1 MAEFFSEYGTL
12 ILTATGETLY
22 MVTLSVILSYLLGI
36 PLGVLATVTAPDSI
50 SPCKPIYSLL
60 DWIINIIRSIPFII
74 LIVALIPFTR
84 WVLGSFI
91 GPNGAIVALVIGAVP
106 FVARLVQGSLNE
118 LDKGV
123 IESTRAMGATNFEI
137 ITRVLLPEALP
148 SLIRGMAVA
157 TITIVG
163 YTAMA
168 GAVGA
173 GGLGDVAIR
182 YGFHR
187 YQTNVMFATI
197 VVLVVLVQVIQLTF
211 DALVKKMDKNK

>member
-123 IESTRAMGATNFEI
+123 IESTRAMGATNFQI

>member
-36 PLGVLATVTAPDSI
+36 PLGVLVTVTAPDSI

-123 IESTRAMGATNFEI
+123 IESTRAMGATNFQI

>member
-123 IESTRAMGATNFEI
+123 IESTRAMGATNFQI

-157 TITIVG
+157 TITIIG

-211 DALVKKMDKNK
+211 DALVKKVDKNK

>member
-123 IESTRAMGATNFEI
+123 IDSTRAMGATNFQI

-157 TITIVG
+157 TITIIG

-211 DALVKKMDKNK
+211 DALVKKVDKNK

>member
-1 MAEFFSEYGTL
+1 
-12 ILTATGETLY
+12 

-123 IESTRAMGATNFEI
+123 IESTRAMGATNFQI

-157 TITIVG
+157 TITIIG

-211 DALVKKMDKNK
+211 DALVKKVDKNK